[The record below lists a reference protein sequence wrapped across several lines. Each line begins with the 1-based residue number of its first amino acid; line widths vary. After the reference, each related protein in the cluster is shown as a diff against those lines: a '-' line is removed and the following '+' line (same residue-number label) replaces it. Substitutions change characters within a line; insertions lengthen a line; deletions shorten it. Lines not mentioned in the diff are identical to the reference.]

1 VLAPSY
7 PANCR
12 IRYDMVKEGLGIVRK
27 VFGRYDQVNNEQE
40 AQNIFTTNQIEDR
53 GKSNPAHQHP
63 RAMPNPQKN
72 SEEQNSPSNPIWW
85 IPGLGIGIATVLLIA
100 NGWVAWNMTSQFRE
114 YANIYLRQQ
123 AVEGLM
129 TLAQEESQLIG
140 FAAQSLAR
148 GRSKEDLLSE
158 AFSILFDFDLAA
170 CFDANGDFLEGY
182 TYTNQGRATIA
193 AGTPLHQSIQEPS
206 MDRGRRPVSYRFVRH
221 QNQIIILYAVSDPRG
236 FEPHTF
242 FFGRTLPNE
251 YSKLSDTS
259 ELMWRVVPSTLEQPD
274 IIDSWDL
281 STSTQIEEGRDR
293 EDHRRP
299 PPFDGFER
307 PRRGGPP
314 GGPRGGPGGGRRE
327 FTPPLASSVM
337 QQGVS
342 LSANHIT
349 LEDGKTKSL
358 AFSTL
363 NDPEAQ
369 ESVRIE
375 FLLSRE
381 FPETIESTIRSIS
394 RNSVGAGLLIVMFTM
409 IVLSEMRRRRK
420 AEATLTD
427 RNQLLDEAN
436 HRKDR
441 LLAIISHDLRA
452 PLSGVSNL
460 SGLLMKAPESFTP
473 EEIRKFA
480 GEIQSTSK
488 HLTELLDNLLNWARL
503 QTGQLPYFPGRID
516 LERVAHQV
524 TTLFASAAKEQDV
537 RLNTL
542 VEKHPAFVNDIE
554 MLRTILRNLLSNAIR
569 HSHKGGDVMLRCEQV
584 DNKMRIDVKDTGE
597 GMTASQVAAL
607 FQLPDKPRD
616 PTEVGKTGAGFGL
629 VLSKKLAHRM
639 GGDLVVQSEPGTGS
653 TFRLEVPMQWTPEGF
668 KDDKPSEGQKPS
680 TAS

>member
-1 VLAPSY
+1 MRTSASFARIVSCVVVGVQSCIIVLGTRSTATIFGSPFSLGTAGIDFFQTDLTVFIGIQFFQQRSPSIGCSGILRGGHFIRTDVAVGIGVQLFQDSVY
-7 PANCR
+7 TFVQHCSASGKQFIRRNGSVLIGIELIQNMTMATASGAGRFKFIFGQLPVFIR
-12 IRYDMVKEGLGIVRK
+12 IPTG
-27 VFGRYDQVNNEQE
+27 
-40 AQNIFTTNQIEDR
+40 
-53 GKSNPAHQHP
+53 
-63 RAMPNPQKN
+63 KN
-72 SEEQNSPSNPIWW
+72 SQQTFLDGGCMHRRNF
-85 IPGLGIGIATVLLIA
+85 IG
-100 NGWVAWNMTSQFRE
+100 R
-114 YANIYLRQQ
+114 
-123 AVEGLM
+123 
-129 TLAQEESQLIG
+129 
-140 FAAQSLAR
+140 
-148 GRSKEDLLSE
+148 D
-158 AFSILFDFDLAA
+158 
-170 CFDANGDFLEGY
+170 
-182 TYTNQGRATIA
+182 
-193 AGTPLHQSIQEPS
+193 
-206 MDRGRRPVSYRFVRH
+206 

-307 PRRGGPP
+307 PRQGGPP

-349 LEDGKTKSL
+349 LEDGKKKSL

-542 VEKHPAFVNDIE
+542 IEKHPAFVNDIE

-569 HSHKGGDVMLRCEQV
+569 HSRKGGDLLLRCEQV

-653 TFRLEVPMQWTPEGF
+653 TFRLEVPMQWTPKGF